1 MFKII
6 KIGRNKMKEEIWDG
20 EMDYGWEDLA
30 EKVRIVS
37 NNFAD
42 VMLETVSFSPIK
54 EAVDLIS
61 KESLQ
66 RLCLLADQ
74 LASQIKDGYYY
85 QTEDAENNIQNAS
98 KLTSW
103 IILGSLTET
112 VLQMFLAFYIEDYK
126 KTQWQQWVDFPA
138 ATVKERINVTISQLV
153 EDGVIESN
161 QGKSLKEAIKDNI
174 KRHCVE
180 HPVQRV
186 MLDEIIQ
193 FYIAQELLDEDEIQY
208 LRIIQSNRNGIHSF
222 ESRTIGTWSDL
233 QYATRFWCYLL
244 EEKELDVDGA
254 YALIQPEILKNMIGY
269 MCRDI
274 HKVGV
279 LKTYRDVCTKFQN
292 VEICLDMNEYL
303 SIVDYELEI
312 EYTSENGA
320 DSMLRQMVKKFG
332 LQLEKKTEGKNSRFF
347 HELKHFC

>member
-180 HPVQRV
+180 HSVQRV

-244 EEKELDVDGA
+244 EW
-254 YALIQPEILKNMIGY
+254 ILN
-269 MCRDI
+269 RLPDI
-274 HKVGV
+274 P
-279 LKTYRDVCTKFQN
+279 DC
-292 VEICLDMNEYL
+292 E
-303 SIVDYELEI
+303 
-312 EYTSENGA
+312 
-320 DSMLRQMVKKFG
+320 
-332 LQLEKKTEGKNSRFF
+332 
-347 HELKHFC
+347 

>member
-112 VLQMFLAFYIEDYK
+112 VLQMFLA
-126 KTQWQQWVDFPA
+126 
-138 ATVKERINVTISQLV
+138 
-153 EDGVIESN
+153 
-161 QGKSLKEAIKDNI
+161 
-174 KRHCVE
+174 
-180 HPVQRV
+180 
-186 MLDEIIQ
+186 
-193 FYIAQELLDEDEIQY
+193 
-208 LRIIQSNRNGIHSF
+208 RII
-222 ESRTIGTWSDL
+222 
-233 QYATRFWCYLL
+233 
-244 EEKELDVDGA
+244 K
-254 YALIQPEILKNMIGY
+254 
-269 MCRDI
+269 
-274 HKVGV
+274 
-279 LKTYRDVCTKFQN
+279 
-292 VEICLDMNEYL
+292 
-303 SIVDYELEI
+303 
-312 EYTSENGA
+312 
-320 DSMLRQMVKKFG
+320 
-332 LQLEKKTEGKNSRFF
+332 
-347 HELKHFC
+347 